1 MVNGRIGRLWR
12 LMAVTACVVAAVG
25 LSACTIEVGPPPE
38 SDPPLVAEREKQA
51 PPPPQPTEPQA
62 WSRDLNFEG
71 GEQRVQRD
79 QMAEGLV
86 GEAQAPSYSG
96 ERLTYESALSGE
108 RPPTKA
114 ELMRER
120 ARQRLLEAQG
130 GAKRTDAVPPPQ
142 IAAAPVADVSTESLP
157 AQDGQ
162 EGGKAEQAPTPPVA
176 AAAAE
181 PLPDDPIPTPA
192 AEPTESDPVAEAVPV
207 PDPAVT
213 PVDAGEDQAPA
224 APPPTVADQKRA
236 DLSASAEESGASVT
250 EEQTAAL
257 PLEPWDAPAGTIL
270 VQISAIQDRGKIAGE
285 WQRLKAGYPSV
296 LGPLRLV
303 VEEAKLGDK
312 GVFFRVQAGGF
323 ASQEQAEEA
332 CSVLT
337 GQGQA
342 CFVVERP
349 AGVQAES

>member
-1 MVNGRIGRLWR
+1 MVNGRTGGLWR
-12 LMAVTACVVAAVG
+12 LMAATASVVAAAG

-38 SDPPLVAEREKQA
+38 SDPPLVAEQHKRP

-62 WSRDLNFEG
+62 WSRDINFEG

-86 GEAQAPSYSG
+86 GEAEARGYSG

-120 ARQRLLEAQG
+120 AHQRLLEAQG
-130 GAKRTDAVPPPQ
+130 GANGAAAVPPPQ
-142 IAAAPVADVSTESLP
+142 IAAAPVAAVSTESLP
-157 AQDGQ
+157 VQDG
-162 EGGKAEQAPTPPVA
+162 EGEEKAGQGQTPPVTA
-176 AAAAE
+176 TADAAE
-181 PLPDDPIPTPA
+181 PPS
-192 AEPTESDPVAEAVPV
+192 EDPVSVLSE
-207 PDPAVT
+207 DPTASDAD
-213 PVDAGEDQAPA
+213 PDAGPTAAPA
-224 APPPTVADQKRA
+224 GAGENQTLAGAQPTVADLKRA
-236 DLSASAEESGASVT
+236 DLSASAAGSGASVT
-250 EEQTAAL
+250 AEQRSAL
-257 PLEPWDAPAGTIL
+257 PLEPWDAPSGTIL
-270 VQISAIQDRGKIAGE
+270 VQVSAIQDKGKLAGE
-285 WQRLKAGYPSV
+285 WQRLKADYPTV

-323 ASQEQAEEA
+323 ESQEQAEEV
-332 CSVLT
+332 CTVLT

-349 AGVQAES
+349 AGIRAES

>member
-1 MVNGRIGRLWR
+1 
-12 LMAVTACVVAAVG
+12 MAMTACVVAAAV
-25 LSACTIEVGPPPE
+25 LSACTVEVGPPPE
-38 SDPPLVAEREKQA
+38 SDPPLVAEREKQP

-62 WSRDLNFEG
+62 WSRDINFEG

-86 GEAQAPSYSG
+86 GEAEAPNYSG

-108 RPPTKA
+108 RPPTPA

-130 GAKRTDAVPPPQ
+130 GANGTAAVPPPQ

-157 AQDGQ
+157 AQGDQDGQ
-162 EGGKAEQAPTPPVA
+162 EIETAEQAPTPPVA
-176 AAAAE
+176 ADAAADAME
-181 PLPDDPIPTPA
+181 PMS
-192 AEPTESDPVAEAVPV
+192 EDPVATPSAEPIASASN
-207 PDPAVT
+207 PDAAPATT
-213 PVDAGEDQAPA
+213 PTTTPADAGEDQTLAVA
-224 APPPTVADQKRA
+224 QPTVADQKRA
-236 DLSASAEESGASVT
+236 DLSASAEGSSASVT
-250 EEQTAAL
+250 EEETAAL

-270 VQISAIQDRGKIAGE
+270 VQVSAIQDRGKIAGE

-349 AGVQAES
+349 AGTQAES